1 MGVHG
6 GRRRASFFPFS
17 LFLLLAAKPSTDRLA
32 RPRPSLQARDHL
44 KMLLSRRD
52 KSLRDVVAVLDE
64 YRDNIGVDDDL
75 SEDAPPSE
83 GEERRA
89 ILDQLARY
97 LESVA

>member
-1 MGVHG
+1 MMGCV
-6 GRRRASFFPFS
+6 RLPP
-17 LFLLLAAKPSTDRLA
+17 LFLR
-32 RPRPSLQARDHL
+32 RPADTTSAQARDHL

-52 KSLRDVVAVLDE
+52 KSLRDVVLVLDE
-64 YRDNIGVDDDL
+64 YRDNIGVDEDL
-75 SEDAPPSE
+75 PEDAPPSE